1 MAEIILPK
9 IDDDIEESSV
19 IFWHKQEGDKVEKG
33 DVLVEVQTEKAVS
46 EIEAKET
53 GVLKEITVKRGEVA
67 KAGDSLGVI
76 GTEADSSSEGGS
88 PSSSKQQATEGK
100 QQKQEFVRV
109 APRLRKLAKD
119 LQVDL
124 QAVQQSVK
132 DGKITEKA
140 IRDFAEGGESTPD
153 TSGEKLSGIR
163 KTIADRMKRSLD
175 HTAQLTETA
184 YADVTELAEKRQKDG
199 NTFSWNV
206 LILYATVQA
215 LQKHPYMNGTFEHGL
230 WNQSEAIHLGVATD
244 TEEGLIVPTVTNAHE
259 YSMEELS
266 KEVNQLVQS
275 VQEKKVDPAKLS
287 GSTFTV
293 TNLGGFGIHFFTPI
307 INPPEVAILGLGAIE
322 KYVVLEEGNIKER
335 MRLPLSLTFD
345 HQVVD
350 GAPAARFIQTV
361 IDLLANPNKLM

>member
-1 MAEIILPK
+1 
-9 IDDDIEESSV
+9 
-19 IFWHKQEGDKVEKG
+19 
-33 DVLVEVQTEKAVS
+33 
-46 EIEAKET
+46 
-53 GVLKEITVKRGEVA
+53 
-67 KAGDSLGVI
+67 
-76 GTEADSSSEGGS
+76 
-88 PSSSKQQATEGK
+88 
-100 QQKQEFVRV
+100 
-109 APRLRKLAKD
+109 RLRKLAKD

-124 QAVQQSVK
+124 QAVQHSVK
-132 DGKITEKA
+132 DGKITEKV

-163 KTIADRMKRSLD
+163 KTIADRMRSSLEN
-175 HTAQLTETA
+175 TAQLTETA
-184 YADVTELAEKRQKDG
+184 YADVSELAEKRQKDG

-206 LILYATVQA
+206 LILYVTVQA
-215 LQKHPYMNGTFEHGL
+215 LQKHLYMNGTFEQGL

-244 TEEGLIVPTVTNAHE
+244 TEEGLVVPTVTNAHE

-275 VQEKKVDPAKLS
+275 VQEKKVDPVKLS

-350 GAPAARFIQTV
+350 GAP
-361 IDLLANPNKLM
+361 

>member
-1 MAEIILPK
+1 
-9 IDDDIEESSV
+9 
-19 IFWHKQEGDKVEKG
+19 
-33 DVLVEVQTEKAVS
+33 KAVS

-67 KAGDSLGVI
+67 KAGDSLGII
-76 GTEADSSSEGGS
+76 GTEVDTGDST
-88 PSSSKQQATEGK
+88 PTNSKQQATEDQGK
-100 QQKQEFVRV
+100 KQKQGFIRV

-206 LILYATVQA
+206 LILY
-215 LQKHPYMNGTFEHGL
+215 
-230 WNQSEAIHLGVATD
+230 
-244 TEEGLIVPTVTNAHE
+244 VT
-259 YSMEELS
+259 
-266 KEVNQLVQS
+266 
-275 VQEKKVDPAKLS
+275 
-287 GSTFTV
+287 
-293 TNLGGFGIHFFTPI
+293 
-307 INPPEVAILGLGAIE
+307 
-322 KYVVLEEGNIKER
+322 
-335 MRLPLSLTFD
+335 
-345 HQVVD
+345 
-350 GAPAARFIQTV
+350 
-361 IDLLANPNKLM
+361 